1 MTQLD
6 IIRILCIKFGK
17 LDACPNWRFIK
28 RYNLMRQ
35 ITKLLDEF
43 FDMNI
48 FDQADILSSIL
59 IHFHRASPSVIN
71 NGIFEDLYITD
82 ASLEIKFIN
91 YAYEL
96 DNNGTISYIPS
107 RRTFEIDMIANPKK
121 SDGYKFSYA
130 EFDNLPRNLSSIWN
144 EELAPAVE
152 CRFYTIIRSLADMI
166 NYAGSYSNIEFV
178 ND

>member
-1 MTQLD
+1 M
-6 IIRILCIKFGK
+6 G
-17 LDACPNWRFIK
+17 
-28 RYNLMRQ
+28 
-35 ITKLLDEF
+35 
-43 FDMNI
+43 
-48 FDQADILSSIL
+48 SSSSKKSAYS
-59 IHFHRASPSVIN
+59 RTVYGDTTTSNP
-71 NGIFEDLYITD
+71 
-82 ASLEIKFIN
+82 
-91 YAYEL
+91 YAYSKT
-96 DNNGTISYIPS
+96 DNNGTISYIPA

-130 EFDNLPRNLSSIWN
+130 KFDNLPRNLSSIWD